1 MYTRHE
7 SGDCRMWSNVKCRMW
22 GSGEIHF
29 LSYTPLLNTETVP
42 LILWKSSCC
51 TFAVAIVTLW
61 PQRCV
66 HAMPAFMIL
75 RPDTSQCIEPP
86 TTATVLISVAWL
98 HTLSEA
104 KEHLGFWDTHAY
116 IYTSS
121 SSSLAHDNRQGLG
134 ANRGRRIIYSL
145 YSIISNC
152 GAGNYCYDCHH
163 HQYHHHR
170 LHHPLAVPLL

>member
-1 MYTRHE
+1 M
-7 SGDCRMWSNVKCRMW
+7 SNVKQFSLRW
-22 GSGEIHF
+22 NPLPFIH
-29 LSYTPLLNTETVP
+29 SAPLNTETVA
-42 LILWKSSCC
+42 LILWKSSCR

-75 RPDTSQCIEPP
+75 RPDTSQCIEPAA
-86 TTATVLISVAWL
+86 TTTVLISVAWL

-121 SSSLAHDNRQGLG
+121 SSSSSLAHDNRQGLG

-152 GAGNYCYDCHH
+152 GASNYCYDCHH
-163 HQYHHHR
+163 LWLR
-170 LHHPLAVPLL
+170 SM